1 MFKYVIIY
9 IVVLLIYIIIQY
21 NLLVKD
27 NNVVKEAFS
36 IMDIYFMKRWNLIP
50 NLIEVVKGYVKHEE
64 VVFSLITSLRMNS
77 YDSLSI
83 DKKININEQ
92 LYQELG
98 KMMVCIE
105 KYPEIKAN
113 ENFLNLSREL
123 IQIED
128 EITYFYYNRIKRL
141 SLY

>member
-1 MFKYVIIY
+1 MFKYVIIF

-50 NLIEVVKGYVKHEE
+50 NLIEVVKGYVKYEE